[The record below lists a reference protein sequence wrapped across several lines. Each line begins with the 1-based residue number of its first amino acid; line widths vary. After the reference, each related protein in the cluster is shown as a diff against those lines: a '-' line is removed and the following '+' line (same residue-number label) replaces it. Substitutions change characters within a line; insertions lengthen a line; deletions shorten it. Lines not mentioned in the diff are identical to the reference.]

1 MKKKAILS
9 ILALLVIVVTIFNFV
24 KANNSIVQANE
35 DVKAAY
41 SQLETVLQRRSD
53 LIPNL
58 VETVKGY
65 SEHEK
70 EVFSTIAEARSSL
83 SNSLQSGDLDSV
95 QEANSNLTTAIY
107 SLISIKESYP
117 DLKAD
122 ESFLSFTDELAGSEN
137 RIAFARQE
145 YNERVSIYNTMIK
158 KFPMSIVAMVGNFE
172 EVQYFEADDSAK
184 DAPNVNFE

>member
-172 EVQYFEADDSAK
+172 EAQYFEADDSAK